1 MNRRIFLV
9 SGTIALLFAVH
20 LIGNAGGQTPRVRS
34 EPSLSLGIV
43 SQKPQEAVEE
53 RFQDFVNYLAQ
64 RLSRTSESK
73 GRIVVAPTAVQLT
86 KLLEEKKVD
95 FYMESPYP
103 TYLVNRL
110 GVARVLL
117 RRWKGGVAEYKSII
131 FTRTD
136 SGITRLEDLLGK
148 IIVFE
153 DPGSTSAYL
162 LPKVLLIN
170 KGFMVAEKSSF
181 EATVSP
187 KEIGYLFAGSERNIV
202 TWVLSKKAAAGA
214 FSNDDLAKLDEKR
227 KAEFFIL
234 AETKMFPRH
243 LLSVRKDLD
252 PVLVKRLQDIL
263 LSMHQDEQGRRILQK
278 TDNTTQFDLLPGG
291 EEGVRRQLM
300 EVFRPRVAK

>member
-9 SGTIALLFAVH
+9 SGTIALLFAIH
-20 LIGNAGGQTPRVRS
+20 LIGNAAGQTPLVRP

-43 SQKPQEAVEE
+43 SHKPQEAVEE
-53 RFQDFVNYLAQ
+53 RFQDFVDYLAR
-64 RLSRTSESK
+64 RLSRTSEIK
-73 GRIVVAPTAVQLT
+73 GRIVVAPTALQLA
-86 KLLEEKKVD
+86 KLLEEKNVD

-103 TYLVNRL
+103 TYLINRL
-110 GVARVLL
+110 GVAR
-117 RRWKGGVAEYKSII
+117 KGGVAEYKSII

-162 LPKVLLIN
+162 LPKVLLLN
-170 KGFMVAEKSSF
+170 KGFMVTEKSSF

-234 AETKMFPRH
+234 AETEMFPRH

-252 PVLVKRLQDIL
+252 PALVKRLQETL
-263 LSMHQDEQGRRILQK
+263 LSMHQDEQGRRILQR

-291 EEGVRRQLM
+291 EVGVRRQLM

>member
-64 RLSRTSESK
+64 RLSPTSEIK
-73 GRIVVAPTAVQLT
+73 GGIVVAPTALQLAT
-86 KLLEEKKVD
+86 LLEEKKVD

-162 LPKVLLIN
+162 LPKVLLLN
-170 KGFMVAEKSSF
+170 KGFMVTEKSSF

-227 KAEFFIL
+227 KAKVFIL
-234 AETKMFPRH
+234 AETEMFPRH

-252 PVLVKRLQDIL
+252 PALVKRLQETL
-263 LSMHQDEQGRRILQK
+263 LSMHQDEQGRRILHR